1 LELQQNICTRRA
13 KFTASYTIAVEERKN
28 MKIKKYYLILAVTA
42 GFFCAG
48 GSNQLDP
55 PQPGAQPLLINLP
68 HPAFAGIDK
77 LHVSVLRFSSM
88 QEKEQTL
95 IKQLE
100 ANVKE
105 KLHLADIELD
115 IPTADNILTIPELRI
130 YINTLHLEG
139 SQQSVFRVQTALA
152 RAVYLKDEQN
162 PTFKADIW
170 QTIPVMQA
178 VSEQDMPEKVTDLVA
193 EQVDDFIDTFKATNI
208 SDIKPSK
215 AGINKNASLNNL
227 PEQSDKNENSTVVEY
242 KFVSSSNSN
251 VFHKPGCRWAQNI
264 SKENL
269 VIYKS
274 REEAIKAGKRPC
286 KTCNP

>member
-1 LELQQNICTRRA
+1 
-13 KFTASYTIAVEERKN
+13 
-28 MKIKKYYLILAVTA
+28 MKIKKYYLILTVTIV
-42 GFFCAG
+42 FFCTGA
-48 GSNQLDP
+48 SNQAGP
-55 PQPGAQPLLINLP
+55 PEPGIKPLLTNLP

-77 LHVSVLRFSSM
+77 LHVSVLRFGST

-105 KLHLADIELD
+105 RLRRAGIELD
-115 IPTADNILTIPELRI
+115 KPTADNILTIPELRI
-130 YINTLHLEG
+130 YVNMLSLKD
-139 SQQSVFRVQTALA
+139 SQWCVFRVQTALA
-152 RAVYLKDEQN
+152 RAVCLKDEHN
-162 PTFKADIW
+162 PVFKADIW
-170 QTIPVMQA
+170 QTAPAMQA
-178 VSEQDMPEKVTDLVA
+178 LSEQDMPEKVTDLIA
-193 EQVDDFIDTFKATNI
+193 EQVDDFIDIFKATNT
-208 SDIKPSK
+208 SDTKPSEV
-215 AGINKNASLNNL
+215 GMNKNASLNNL
-227 PEQSDKNENSTVVEY
+227 PEQSDKNENSTAVEY

-251 VFHKPGCRWAQNI
+251 VFHKPRCRWAQNI